1 MSLKQFLAVGRS
13 VVGMREDRSPYQ
25 MRAATLLPKFE
36 SPARNISELEMP
48 APEPTPQAK
57 TKRLNFLKGLN
68 PFRRGRPTQKQ
79 KSEDSVVPASTP
91 DRKEGKSIFRKSFFP
106 ARSKGQGEFTKQVR
120 TLVQSELS
128 LDAVRVVRNDLCDTD
143 LEIVAC
149 FRQREAAMAKGELAQ
164 DKPQALD
171 GQNHSAF
178 AKAAAQP
185 GWSRLTARLF
195 DTSGIGRA

>member
-1 MSLKQFLAVGRS
+1 MK
-13 VVGMREDRSPYQ
+13 EDRSPYQ

-36 SPARNISELEMP
+36 SPARNISELEAP
-48 APEPTPQAK
+48 APEATPQPK
-57 TKRLNFLKGLN
+57 KRLNFLKVLN
-68 PFRRGRPTQKQ
+68 PFRKGRRIKKQ
-79 KSEDSVVPASTP
+79 KADESVVPATAP
-91 DRKEGKSIFRKSFFP
+91 EQRKDGKSIFRKSFFP
-106 ARSKGQGEFTKQVR
+106 ARVKGQGESAKQVR

-149 FRQREAAMAKGELAQ
+149 FRQREAAMAKGALAP
-164 DKPQALD
+164 DKTQPSA
-171 GQNHSAF
+171 GQNESAF
-178 AKAAAQP
+178 AKAATQP